1 MQKVSNSADV
11 HRFLVDEAKYSWT
24 LGLLAF
30 AIIEDQKFDWIA
42 HFRENFGRDPDE
54 SEIIY
59 WYEQQPESEFT
70 RAIADA
76 EHALQLVADDALKD
90 ILDRERLEVERGVV
104 VTEIR
109 LSRRFLPQFGIN
121 VAAGIISSLLF
132 AAILVLIALFV
143 FLDPSPIGWVRN
155 PPSK

>member
-11 HRFLVDEAKYSWT
+11 HRLLVDEAQHSWE

-42 HFRENFGRDPDE
+42 HFRENNGRDPDE
-54 SEIIY
+54 AEIRN

-90 ILDRERLEVERGVV
+90 ILDRERLEVERGVIV
-104 VTEIR
+104 SEIR
-109 LSRRFLPQFGIN
+109 LSRRFWPQFGIN
-121 VAAGIISSLLF
+121 VAAGVISSLLF
-132 AAILVLIALFV
+132 AAILVLFALLV
-143 FLDPSPIGWVRN
+143 FLDPSPIGWVRS